1 MSNES
6 CNTYKN
12 TELKNLVL
20 ALIAGMCCDAILS
33 WFTMSEI
40 SFSIFP
46 LIALVLSVQSLYQGY
61 LQKPVS
67 EDFPLVGLASF
78 FVGIFGHSA
87 FVKAEYPQS
96 GSNFIAIVIVLVLM
110 MWIGKKMGYFGR
122 E

>member
-6 CNTYKN
+6 SNTYKN

-33 WFTMSEI
+33 WLTMSEI

-61 LQKPVS
+61 LTKPIS

-78 FVGIFGHSA
+78 FVGVFGHSA
-87 FVKAEYPQS
+87 FLKAEYPQS

-122 E
+122 D